1 MSRKIY
7 EPEIKN
13 SIIRLHLEEGRTLS
27 SLAAEYNGVP
37 GHRMMEELLVS
48 KEGVLNSKV
57 TVYKYMKELG
67 LRSVARKKKPAYV
80 KGTAHKTFLNYLN
93 RNFVVS
99 KPNKIWCTD
108 FTYMNLSNGSKR
120 YNCTIIDLYDR
131 SVVATLNGK
140 EITSQL
146 AISTLKKALMMH
158 NPGDGKLILHS
169 DHGFQYTSKEFT
181 EFCSK
186 QCITQ
191 SMSRAGCPYD
201 NAPMERYYNSF
212 KSELVNLF
220 NFKDDASLNSAV
232 IAYAY
237 RWYNHVRPHSYNGG
251 KTPFQARY
259 STS

>member
-1 MSRKIY
+1 
-7 EPEIKN
+7 
-13 SIIRLHLEEGRTLS
+13 
-27 SLAAEYNGVP
+27 
-37 GHRMMEELLVS
+37 MMKELLVS
-48 KEGVLNSKV
+48 KGVSHSKP

-67 LRSVARKKKPAYV
+67 LRSVTRKKKPAYF
-80 KGTAHKTFLNYLN
+80 KGTAHKTFPNHLN
-93 RNFVVS
+93 RNFGAS
-99 KPNKIWCTD
+99 NPNKVWCTD

-140 EITSQL
+140 EITAEL
-146 AISTLKKALMMH
+146 AINTPKRALNIH
-158 NPGDGKLILHS
+158 KPNTKKLIIHS
-169 DHGFQYTSKEFT
+169 DQGSQYTSKEFT

-186 QCITQ
+186 HCITQ

-237 RWYNHVRPHSYNGG
+237 RWYNHVRPHLYNGG

-259 STS
+259 STG